1 MSNHDLAQS
10 SHSYTAPAVSTKIS
24 RRLIWLGFVQLLPIS
39 FFVVLFGCAFGLAA
53 VQAQLSNPEIVA
65 MSAFVFAGASQFAV
79 LEMLQSSSIPII
91 PLIITVFF
99 INARHILMGAALYPW
114 LSPLNPVKRYSM
126 LLVLTDANWAYA
138 QQSFE
143 NKVSGYGL
151 LIGGGIGLWLAWLI
165 GTILGMYLGGIVAH
179 PERWGLDMVMAC
191 FLLAM
196 ATGGKQDLRM
206 MTIWAVVFC
215 VSILA
220 YLYLPKNMHVLVASC
235 IGGVI
240 GMLWKEKPTQDDTT
254 QGDST
259 IQHDTTTQHSEAK
272 D

>member
-1 MSNHDLAQS
+1 MSNHDDAQLAQLS
-10 SHSYTAPAVSTKIS
+10 STHSTPTISTKIS
-24 RRLIWLGFVQLLPIS
+24 PRLVWLGFRQLMPIS

-53 VQAQLSNPEIVA
+53 VQAQLSNPEIVS
-65 MSAFVFAGASQFAV
+65 MSALVFAGASQFAV
-79 LEMLQSSSIPII
+79 LDMIQGTAIPLV

-114 LSPLNPVKRYSM
+114 LSQLNPVKRYSI
-126 LLVLTDANWAYA
+126 LLLLTDANWAYA
-138 QQSFE
+138 QQAFQ
-143 NKVSGYGL
+143 NKMSGYGL
-151 LIGGGIGLWLAWLI
+151 LIGGGIALWLTWLL
-165 GTILGMYLGGIVAH
+165 GTVLGMYLGGIVAH

-191 FLLAM
+191 FLLSM
-196 ATGGKQDLRM
+196 ATGGKQDIRM

-215 VSILA
+215 ASILA

-240 GMLWKEKPTQDDTT
+240 GMLWKENTTQDDP
-254 QGDST
+254 T
-259 IQHDTTTQHSEAK
+259 INKHSEAQ